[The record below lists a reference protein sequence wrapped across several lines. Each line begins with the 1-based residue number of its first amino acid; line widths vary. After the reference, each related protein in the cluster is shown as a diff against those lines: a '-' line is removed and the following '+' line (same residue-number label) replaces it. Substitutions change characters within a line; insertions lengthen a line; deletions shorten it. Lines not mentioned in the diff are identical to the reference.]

1 MATHPIKV
9 QDLSTGRVRTLSV
22 PNASSTATV
31 DDLRGLA
38 QAALNI
44 SDVPLSTIRL
54 IAGSGRV
61 GALNR
66 GLLKDYLLDQPGAIV
81 YLNRNGVA
89 SNLAS
94 CGKWQRKRELLDED

>member
-1 MATHPIKV
+1 MTTHPIKV
-9 QDLSTGRVRTLSV
+9 QDLSTGRVCTLSV

-44 SDVPLSTIRL
+44 SDPLSTIRL

-61 GALNR
+61 GAMNR
-66 GLLKDYLLDQPGAIV
+66 GLLKDYLLNQPGAIV
-81 YLNRNGVA
+81 YLNRNGAA
-89 SNLAS
+89 SNLVS
-94 CGKWQRKRELLDED
+94 SGKRERVVG